1 MKADKQ
7 EGQQRIKES
16 IILEVKIKRECGNLI
31 CQELDLNLN
40 CGVEGF
46 PPHTT
51 DLENVTKSTA
61 DIVYLE

>member
-1 MKADKQ
+1 MSRKDSKGLKRA
-7 EGQQRIKES
+7 
-16 IILEVKIKRECGNLI
+16 LFWEVKIKRECENLI
-31 CQELDLNLN
+31 WELDLNLS

-61 DIVYLE
+61 DTVYLE

>member
-1 MKADKQ
+1 M
-7 EGQQRIKES
+7 IW
-16 IILEVKIKRECGNLI
+16 
-31 CQELDLNLN
+31 ELDLNLN
-40 CGVEGF
+40 CRVEGF